1 MNRQKMMLMR
11 TITKTVSPALII
23 FAILILAGCDSDG
36 NGDICITVTPATDY
50 NLTGTAG
57 STDFTPASMSYQVT
71 NNCSGSIELAV
82 DEAVRWLDVDIA
94 AFGGGSNESG
104 MVTAGQTIEVVIE
117 PVYGADNPERL
128 DQLAPGSYGA
138 DVDFNDNTSDSGVTR
153 GVSAAVN

>member
-1 MNRQKMMLMR
+1 MR
-11 TITKTVSPALII
+11 TITKTVGQALVI
-23 FAILILAGCDSDG
+23 FAAFIFVFAGCDSDG
-36 NGDICITVTPATDY
+36 NGDLCITVTPASDY

-57 STDFTPASMSYQVT
+57 STNFAPASMSYQVT

-128 DQLAPGSYGA
+128 DQLAAGNYGA
-138 DVDFNDNTSDSGVTR
+138 DIDFEDRTSDSGVTR
-153 GVSAAVN
+153 EASATVN